1 LIVLLHHR
9 EHSRAGEPLLILH
22 GLFGNHANWG
32 WHAARLAK
40 RFAVYGLDLRNHG
53 ASPHGDDMSYATMV
67 GDVLGWLDSQGMASC
82 HLLGH
87 SLGGKVA
94 MQLALD
100 SPQRVRKLVVVD
112 IAPVEYPKSS
122 ASSRYAW
129 LAALRELPVGEIE
142 TRAEADERLRRVIA
156 SRELRQFLLTN
167 LERLPEGGYR
177 WRLQLAAI
185 EANLPALFAAPSTL
199 GPFPGPAL
207 FLFGEQSEYRR
218 DADRGLIGR
227 LFPEAELQVLPR
239 AGHWLHV
246 EQPEASL
253 AAIENFLLQDDDDR
267 QCPA

>member
-1 LIVLLHHR
+1 
-9 EHSRAGEPLLILH
+9 
-22 GLFGNHANWG
+22 
-32 WHAARLAK
+32 
-40 RFAVYGLDLRNHG
+40 
-53 ASPHGDDMSYATMV
+53 
-67 GDVLGWLDSQGMASC
+67 
-82 HLLGH
+82 
-87 SLGGKVA
+87 